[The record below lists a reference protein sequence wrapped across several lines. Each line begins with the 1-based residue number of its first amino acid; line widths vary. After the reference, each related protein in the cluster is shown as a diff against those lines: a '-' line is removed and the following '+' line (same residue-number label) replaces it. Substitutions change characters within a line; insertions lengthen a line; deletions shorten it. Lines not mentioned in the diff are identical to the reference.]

1 MCRTG
6 SVSPSDAQIV
16 CDGFLIE
23 ILEWNPFAKALGL
36 QFAFCPLERTIA
48 ENYFQRSIGANEH
61 QSGWIAATHQIGD
74 KIEWRNALGLAQPI
88 LSSKILD
95 VGEFLLI
102 IRDDGVTEGK
112 CLSRNEQVICADW
125 SASLLKPRAQQS
137 GGSICRCL
145 EGQNLERTRHGF
157 QLGGESR

>member
-1 MCRTG
+1 
-6 SVSPSDAQIV
+6 
-16 CDGFLIE
+16 
-23 ILEWNPFAKALGL
+23 
-36 QFAFCPLERTIA
+36 
-48 ENYFQRSIGANEH
+48 
-61 QSGWIAATHQIGD
+61 
-74 KIEWRNALGLAQPI
+74 
-88 LSSKILD
+88 

>member
-1 MCRTG
+1 MASSSRYSSG
-6 SVSPSDAQIV
+6 IPLQRPWASSSRFVRLSGRSPRI
-16 CDGFLIE
+16 
-23 ILEWNPFAKALGL
+23 
-36 QFAFCPLERTIA
+36 
-48 ENYFQRSIGANEH
+48 YFQRSIGANEH

-102 IRDDGVTEGK
+102 IRDEGVAEGK

-125 SASLLKPRAQQS
+125 SASLLKARAQQS
-137 GGSICRCL
+137 VGSICRCL
-145 EGQNLERTRHGF
+145 EGQNLKRTKHRF